1 MPSGFNLTPEPE
13 SILISWSNDGCPSN
27 FNPEEF
33 FIRINEE
40 PFIRVIST
48 QSSYTVSDLTPFTNY
63 TFIIILK
70 CQNFLGSQ
78 VLNTDPSSPIQGAT
92 EQGSKS
98 FPIQILNII
107 FEYVPCNLYPK
118 DLVKLEI

>member
-13 SILISWSNDGCPSN
+13 SILISWSNDGCPSS

-48 QSSYTVSDLTPFTNY
+48 QSSYTVPDLTPFTNY
-63 TFIIILK
+63 TFVIILK

-78 VLNTDPSSPIQGAT
+78 VLNTDPSSPIEGAT
-92 EQGSKS
+92 EQGSKYILSSKCKFSTS
-98 FPIQILNII
+98 FLNI
-107 FEYVPCNLYPK
+107 F
-118 DLVKLEI
+118 LVISILRT